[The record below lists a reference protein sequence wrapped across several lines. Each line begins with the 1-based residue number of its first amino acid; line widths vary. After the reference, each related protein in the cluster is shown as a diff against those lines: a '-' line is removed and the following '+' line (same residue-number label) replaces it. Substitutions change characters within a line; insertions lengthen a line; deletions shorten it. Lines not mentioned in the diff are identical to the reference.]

1 MEGGTSLKLYTKT
14 GDQGQTG
21 LIGGRADKDDA
32 RVEAYGTLDEANSLI
47 GLAQANLRQHG
58 ELFQDILSEL
68 MVIQHELFDCGG
80 DLAAV
85 KPPKEGKLKEESVT
99 ILEKRMDVYVEEAAP
114 LTKFI
119 LPGGQE
125 GAALLH
131 VARTVVRRAERH
143 IVTLAKQEEIPA
155 VTLTYV
161 NRLSDYLF
169 AAARIVN
176 HRLGEPDVEYER
188 SAHVFRSK

>member
-1 MEGGTSLKLYTKT
+1 MKLYTKN

-21 LIGGRADKDDA
+21 LIGGRADKDDI
-32 RVEAYGTLDEANSLI
+32 RVEAYGTLDEANSFI
-47 GLAQANLRQHG
+47 GLAQASLQQHG

-68 MVIQHELFDCGG
+68 IVIQHELFDCGG

-85 KPPKEGKLKEESVT
+85 KPRKEGKLTDGSVAF
-99 ILEKRMDVYVEEAAP
+99 LEQRMDVYVEEASP

-119 LPGGQE
+119 LPGGQQ
-125 GAALLH
+125 GAAFLH

-143 IVTLAKQEEIPA
+143 IVTLAKQGEIPS

-169 AAARIVN
+169 AVARIVN
-176 HRLGEPDVEYER
+176 HRLGEADVEYER
-188 SAHVFRSK
+188 SADVFRSK

>member
-1 MEGGTSLKLYTKT
+1 M
-14 GDQGQTG
+14 
-21 LIGGRADKDDA
+21 
-32 RVEAYGTLDEANSLI
+32 RVEAYGTLDEANSFI
-47 GLAQANLRQHG
+47 GLAHANLRQHG
-58 ELFQDILSEL
+58 ELFQDLLSEL
-68 MVIQHELFDCGG
+68 IVIQHELFDCGG

-85 KPPKEGKLKEESVT
+85 KPRKEGKLTEASVT
-99 ILEKRMDVYVEEAAP
+99 VLEERMDVYVEEAAP

-125 GAALLH
+125 GALLH

-155 VTLTYV
+155 AALTYV

-176 HRLGEPDVEYER
+176 HRLGEADVEYER
-188 SAHVFRSK
+188 SADVFRSK

>member
-1 MEGGTSLKLYTKT
+1 MKLYTKT

-32 RVEAYGTLDEANSLI
+32 RVEAYGTLDEANSFI
-47 GLAQANLRQHG
+47 GLAHEKLRQHG
-58 ELFQDILSEL
+58 ELFPDILSEL
-68 MVIQHELFDCGG
+68 TVIQHELFDCGG
-80 DLAAV
+80 DLATV
-85 KPPKEGKLKEESVT
+85 KPQKEGKLTEASVAV
-99 ILEKRMDVYVEEAAP
+99 LEQRMDVYVEEATP

-131 VARTVVRRAERH
+131 VARTVVRRAERQ
-143 IVTLAKQEEIPA
+143 IVTLAKQEEIPD

-169 AAARIVN
+169 AIARIVN
-176 HRLGEPDVEYER
+176 HRLGETDIEYER
-188 SAHVFRSK
+188 STHVFHSR

>member
-1 MEGGTSLKLYTKT
+1 MKLYTKT

-47 GLAQANLRQHG
+47 GLAHANLRQHG

-85 KPPKEGKLKEESVT
+85 KPPKEGKLKEDSVT
-99 ILEKRMDVYVEEAAP
+99 VLEERMDVYVEEAAP

-176 HRLGEPDVEYER
+176 HRLGEADVEYER
-188 SAHVFRSK
+188 SADVFRSK

>member
-1 MEGGTSLKLYTKT
+1 MKLYTKT

-21 LIGGRADKDDA
+21 LIGGRADKDDV
-32 RVEAYGTLDEANSLI
+32 RVEAYGT
-47 GLAQANLRQHG
+47 
-58 ELFQDILSEL
+58 
-68 MVIQHELFDCGG
+68 FDCGD

-85 KPPKEGKLKEESVT
+85 KPRKEGKLTAASVAV
-99 ILEKRMDVYVEEAAP
+99 LEQRMDVYVEEATP

-143 IVTLAKQEEIPA
+143 IVTLAKQEEIPSVA
-155 VTLTYV
+155 LTYV

-188 SAHVFRSK
+188 SADVFRSN

>member
-1 MEGGTSLKLYTKT
+1 MKLYTKT

-21 LIGGRADKDDA
+21 LIGGRADKDDV
-32 RVEAYGTLDEANSLI
+32 RVEAYGTLDEANSFI
-47 GLAQANLRQHG
+47 GLAHANLREHG
-58 ELFQDILSEL
+58 ELFQDLLSEL
-68 MVIQHELFDCGG
+68 IVIQHELFDCGG

-85 KPPKEGKLKEESVT
+85 KPPKEGKLTEASVAVLEE
-99 ILEKRMDVYVEEAAP
+99 RMDVYVEEAAP

-155 VTLTYV
+155 VALTYV

-176 HRLGEPDVEYER
+176 HRLGEADVEYER
-188 SAHVFRSK
+188 SADVFRSK

>member
-1 MEGGTSLKLYTKT
+1 MKLYTKT
-14 GDQGQTG
+14 GDQGKTG
-21 LIGGRADKDDA
+21 LIGGRADKDDV
-32 RVEAYGTLDEANSLI
+32 RVEAYGTLDEANSFI
-47 GLAQANLRQHG
+47 GLAHANLRQHG
-58 ELFQDILSEL
+58 ELFQDVLSEL
-68 MVIQHELFDCGG
+68 IVIQHELFDCGG
-80 DLAAV
+80 DLATV
-85 KPPKEGKLKEESVT
+85 KPRKEGKLTEESVAA
-99 ILEKRMDVYVEEAAP
+99 LEHKMDIYIEEASP

-155 VTLTYV
+155 VTLIYV

-176 HRLGEPDVEYER
+176 HRLGEADVEYER
-188 SAHVFRSK
+188 SADVFRSK